1 VVATFPLFYPSHL
14 QRILF
19 SPAGDGQLI
28 EYLPL
33 GGGVF
38 GPPEI
43 ISAYFI
49 FATWVRQGPPK

>member
-14 QRILF
+14 QKILF
-19 SPAGDGQLI
+19 SPEGQVIWAVDLV
-28 EYLPL
+28 PTS
-33 GGGVF
+33 VF

-49 FATWVRQGPPK
+49 FAAWVRQGPPK